1 MIKFTDFTLIET
13 RLRVSYI
20 LEYFIFLTFWNGK
33 GSPPP
38 PLLDPWKMKSLER
51 YTRIL
56 ARGGASCRL
65 IIIPLLPSEKKQ

>member
-20 LEYFIFLTFWNGK
+20 LGYFIFLTFETARVH
-33 GSPPP
+33 
-38 PLLDPWKMKSLER
+38 LLLPVPPWKMKSLER